1 MGMSLFTFKRK
12 GITLFS
18 SPCFARVFSCMHCA
32 LKHKQWYQRRV
43 RGTNKINQTTRTN
56 NSSKMKRMSH
66 YFGSNSS
73 PTLQLINNNNALLN
87 STPISEGEQLL
98 YFFLNLILNQI
109 MSIVSL
115 DKSSILSFTLIS
127 STFHCLFK
135 TSCKITTGSFSQPSF
150 KNF

>member
-43 RGTNKINQTTRTN
+43 RGTAA
-56 NSSKMKRMSH
+56 KMKRMSH